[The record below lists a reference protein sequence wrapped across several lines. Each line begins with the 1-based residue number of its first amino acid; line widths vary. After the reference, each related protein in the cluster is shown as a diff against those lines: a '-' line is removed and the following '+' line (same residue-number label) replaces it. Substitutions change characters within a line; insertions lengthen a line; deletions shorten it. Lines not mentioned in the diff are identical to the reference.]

1 MSTYSIKDLER
12 LTNIKAHTLRIWE
25 KRYGIVEP
33 PRSETNIRFYTDED
47 LKKLLNVSI
56 LNRYGIKISRIARMS
71 NHEINQKIL
80 EVIRPE
86 SDYLSQIEGLVVA
99 MIELNEERFERI
111 LNQSIIKIGF
121 EESLFHIVYP
131 FFEKVGVLWQ
141 TGTINPAQEHFI
153 SNLIR
158 TKLFVAIDSLPR
170 VYDSTARTVLLF
182 LPEWELHEIGLLTYY
197 YLSRKNGYRTI
208 YLGQNVPLNDLFAI
222 TSAAK
227 PDVLATYFVSAIGQ
241 HEMKDYLHSLS
252 DYFSNQQI
260 LISGIQ
266 AASIQFELPDNVRT
280 VSSALEYKRMLK
292 MFARDLSNPLYS
304 KVNES

>member
-25 KRYGIVEP
+25 KRYGIVDP
-33 PRSETNIRFYTDED
+33 PRSDTNIRYYTDED

-56 LNRYGIKISRIARMS
+56 LNRHGIKISRIARMS

-121 EESLFHIVYP
+121 EESLYHVVYP

-158 TKLFVAIDSLPR
+158 MKLFVAIDSLPR
-170 VYDSTARTVLLF
+170 VYDSTAKTIVLF

-197 YLSRKNGYRTI
+197 YLSRKNGYRAI
-208 YLGQNVPLNDLFAI
+208 YLGQNVPLNDLFSVGSTAR
-222 TSAAK
+222 
-227 PDVLATYFVSAIGQ
+227 PDVLATYFVSAISQ
-241 HEMKDYLHSLS
+241 HEMKDYLKQLS
-252 DYFSNQQI
+252 EYFKDQQLI
-260 LISGIQ
+260 ISGIQ
-266 AASIQFELPDNVRT
+266 AATIQFDLPDNVRAI
-280 VSSALEYKRMLK
+280 SSALDFKRALK
-292 MFARDLSNPLYS
+292 MFARQ
-304 KVNES
+304 